1 MYQLL
6 VLLVVIGL
14 VYLLARTFKQDNTSF
29 PESESDS
36 DSEMVKCKNCDLNL
50 PKSEALRYE
59 DDWYCSKEHA
69 N

>member
-14 VYLLARTFKQDNTSF
+14 VYLLAKTYKQDNKSF
-29 PESESDS
+29 PDSDS
-36 DSEMVKCKNCDLNL
+36 DSEMVKCINCDLNL
-50 PKSEALRYE
+50 LKSEALRYE
-59 DDWYCSKEHA
+59 DNWYCSKKHI